1 MNMNLVNTAT
11 NLQNNQNTI
20 SEKVDKLISDLSSK
34 LNSGVSDTLSLNDL
48 IINNIIKFVWVI
60 I

>member
-48 IINNIIKFVWVI
+48 IINNSIKFV
-60 I
+60 